1 MTMDAV
7 KITHSKDG
15 SEVRIESNKTEKA
28 LLVYKPQDGFKFHKI
43 RYEGGAAVPEE
54 IAGNY
59 TGIAGALKA
68 ALVHLEAK
76 KPTKTK
82 RVNDRSKERMAEKE
96 ALLNGTDSHSENG

>member
-1 MTMDAV
+1 MVDV
-7 KITHSKDG
+7 NLITSEDG
-15 SEVRIESNKTEKA
+15 QEIKVLSSKTEKA
-28 LLVYKPQDGFKFHKI
+28 LVVYKPQDGFKFHKI

-68 ALVHLEAK
+68 ALVHLESK